1 MKLLGT
7 GTIGMGCCRVAA
19 RAPQRAPALGPRMLP
34 MLELDPRGA
43 PKAPPPGGVS
53 NASLLLEKGRFRALP
68 DVPGAAVTT
77 HLRNNNRGQ
86 TVGLYVEQLVDGTPP
101 QRGFLM
107 QKNGE
112 VTRIDVPGA
121 LVTLP
126 LGVNDRGQIV
136 GVYLD
141 ARPKLVSFLYERGR
155 YTRTGAAPA
164 SADPPPAAAGT
175 TSHGLLIDHGVV
187 TPIDHPDAATVPRT
201 PDGQTGTGTL
211 GVNDRGEVLGI
222 YEGRDRI
229 VRHFVRD
236 RKGRFAIIDDPPG
249 TRGDM
254 LSYEAV
260 DINNRGEIVGFYND
274 EQGATTTGFLRT
286 RKGRLTD
293 IAVPGSRVTGPLRI
307 NDRRQV
313 VGLYVDAEGAVHGFL
328 RDGGAFATIDVPGA
342 TTTAVLGINNRGQMV
357 GSYIDR
363 DGAYHGFLLDRGA
376 FRLLDGTRDAT
387 YTRALDVSNRGQIV
401 GDYGTRPPVGDSS
414 ANARRLDLGRGLRPG
429 VRGGRTWLP

>member
-1 MKLLGT
+1 MKLVRTL
-7 GTIGMGCCRVAA
+7 
-19 RAPQRAPALGPRMLP
+19 
-34 MLELDPRGA
+34 
-43 PKAPPPGGVS
+43 
-53 NASLLLEKGRFRALP
+53 
-68 DVPGAAVTT
+68 VP
-77 HLRNNNRGQ
+77 
-86 TVGLYVEQLVDGTPP
+86 
-101 QRGFLM
+101 
-107 QKNGE
+107 
-112 VTRIDVPGA
+112 
-121 LVTLP
+121 
-126 LGVNDRGQIV
+126 IV
-136 GVYLD
+136 GAVAL
-141 ARPKLVSFLYERGR
+141 AAF
-155 YTRTGAAPA
+155 GAAPA

-211 GVNDRGEVLGI
+211 GVNDRGEVLGV

-249 TRGDM
+249 TRGDV

-293 IAVPGSRVTGPLRI
+293 VAVPGSRVTGPLRI
-307 NDRRQV
+307 NDRHQV

-328 RDGGAFATIDVPGA
+328 RDGGEFATIDVPGA
-342 TTTAVLGINNRGQMV
+342 TATAVLGINNRGQMV

-363 DGAYHGFLLDRGA
+363 DGAYHGFLRERHGDITTLPEAPGADPMSGGTQPAMINDRGLIVGVAYDARGGSRGFLLDRGA

-414 ANARRLDLGRGLRPG
+414 ASARRLGLGRGLRPG